1 MTYLLD
7 TNVVSELRRPERELR
22 VAEWIGSVHAHE
34 LHVSVLVLG
43 ELRDG
48 IERLRRRGDVL
59 QASALDGWFAD
70 LRNAFGERSL
80 PISSA
85 VAECWGRLNA
95 ERPLPVVNGLM
106 TATALVHDL
115 AFVTR
120 DANASAVA
128 GTGVRVLDPWRL

>member
-7 TNVVSELRRPERELR
+7 TNVVSELRRPEREPR
-22 VAEWIGSVHAHE
+22 VAEWMASVHSHE

-48 IERLRRRGDVL
+48 IERLRRRGDEL
-59 QASALDGWFAD
+59 QANALDGWFANV
-70 LRNAFGERSL
+70 REAFGDRSL

-85 VAECWGRLNA
+85 VAERWGRLNA
-95 ERPLPVVNGLM
+95 ERPLPVVDGLM
-106 TATALVHDL
+106 AATALVHDL

-120 DANASAVA
+120 DAHAVT

>member
-7 TNVVSELRRPERELR
+7 TDVVSELRRPEREPR

-43 ELRDG
+43 ELRAG
-48 IERLRRRGDVL
+48 IERLRRRGDGL
-59 QASALDGWFAD
+59 QASALDGWFTD
-70 LRNAFGERSL
+70 LRDAFGERSL
-80 PISSA
+80 PVSSA

-95 ERPLPVVNGLM
+95 ERPLPVVDGLM

-115 AFVTR
+115 TLVTR
-120 DANASAVA
+120 DASAVA